1 MRALL
6 QRVRRASVSVDGTE
20 IARVD
25 RGLLVLLGVAA
36 SDTDAT
42 TRQMAEKTV
51 RLRMF
56 EDAAGKTNL
65 SALDVSAGILVV
77 SQFTL
82 YADTRRGR
90 RPGFTDAAPPDHAQP
105 LVDLFEAEVRG
116 HGLYVATGRFG
127 AHMVVALENDGPF
140 TLMLEL

>member
-6 QRVRRASVSVDGTE
+6 QRVRRASVSVDGRE

-25 RGLLVLLGVAA
+25 RGLVVLVGVAGA
-36 SDTDAT
+36 DTEAT
-42 TRQMAEKTV
+42 VHQMAEKTV
-51 RLRMF
+51 NLRMF

-65 SALDVSAGILVV
+65 SALDVRADILVV

-90 RPGFTDAAPPDHAQP
+90 RPGFTFAASPDHAEP
-105 LVDLFEAEVRG
+105 LVDLLVSDIRG
-116 HGLYVATGRFG
+116 HGLNVATGRFG